1 MYLAKRTPPDVAK
14 SPSPQR
20 HKLYVYGLS
29 VFGRQKALD
38 IFFLLIYLFLF
49 VYMFTCLF
57 KSI

>member
-38 IFFLLIYLFLF
+38 IFFFTYLFISLC
-49 VYMFTCLF
+49 VYVYL
-57 KSI
+57 SI